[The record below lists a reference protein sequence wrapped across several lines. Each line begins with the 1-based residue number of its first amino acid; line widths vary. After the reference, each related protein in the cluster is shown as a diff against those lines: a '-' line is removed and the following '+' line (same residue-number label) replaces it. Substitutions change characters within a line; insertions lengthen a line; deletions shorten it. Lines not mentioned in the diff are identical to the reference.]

1 MNKKAIELLKD
12 EVGRKIMKE
21 FVALRAKT
29 YAYRTDDDDEKK
41 KATGTKKCVIKRELM
56 FKNYKYCL
64 FNGKVILKSQQ
75 RFKSDII
82 KCTQKKLIRLR

>member
-1 MNKKAIELLKD
+1 MNKKVIELLKD
-12 EVGRKIMKE
+12 ELGRKIMKE

-29 YAYRTDDDDEKK
+29 YACKTDDDDEKK
-41 KATGTKKCVIKRELM
+41 KATGTKKCVIKRQLM

-64 FNGKVILKSQQ
+64 FSGKVILKSQQ
-75 RFKSDII
+75 IFKSDII

>member
-12 EVGRKIMKE
+12 EVGRKIIKE